1 MVTILIYS
9 APFLRALDGNHIFIR
24 AFNHIF
30 CLFHLEILLFRLSMA
45 INIEA
50 TETKNKYLV
59 QKAVSSHFSSLC
71 SMLSIQ
77 LIERF
82 KLTLSGM
89 VKQRI
94 NSEV

>member
-1 MVTILIYS
+1 MEIIYLYGHS
-9 APFLRALDGNHIFIR
+9 TFF
-24 AFNHIF
+24 F

-82 KLTLSGM
+82 KLTLPGPRRLLTRHS
-89 VKQRI
+89 I
-94 NSEV
+94 YC